1 MSTNPDQHALCSEL
15 LWLRDE
21 RIRELE
27 GQLRTLRAERGTVD
41 GWDPVGGRPI
51 NPDVTRG
58 PWNDAEPMETRIAAL
73 RAASNQ
79 AVTDGDDRRA
89 AYVRGQVDLLSE
101 QRLET
106 APPPARLDY
115 ERAKAWADAPC
126 IGGGR
131 AYPGG
136 RDRLEDAGCVED
148 LAKLIGQIRAE
159 TIEACAQHVEA
170 HSCVASCCDA
180 QPGAGEARSLA
191 DCVRKLATR
200 EKSTAPECICAR
212 ESHLAGLPV
221 ARVPH
226 CLAHN
231 AKDGT

>member
-1 MSTNPDQHALCSEL
+1 MSTKSDQHALCSEL

-58 PWNDAEPMETRIAAL
+58 PWNDAEPAETRIDAL

-101 QRLET
+101 QRSETETVGNDARWQGLWEEARAVVRCWERRDTLTSFDFET
-106 APPPARLDY
+106 AL
-115 ERAKAWADAPC
+115 RAL
-126 IGGGR
+126 R
-131 AYPGG
+131 
-136 RDRLEDAGCVED
+136 REV
-148 LAKLIGQIRAE
+148 Q
-159 TIEACAQHVEA
+159 
-170 HSCVASCCDA
+170 
-180 QPGAGEARSLA
+180 SLA
-191 DCVRKLATR
+191 
-200 EKSTAPECICAR
+200 EKEPGE
-212 ESHLAGLPV
+212 
-221 ARVPH
+221 
-226 CLAHN
+226 
-231 AKDGT
+231 